1 METRYISLD
10 DAIQC
15 ANDLSVDLLND
26 GLDSASYGA
35 QAVAEWL
42 KDIPAAAVVE
52 KTEWDKLMFLVDAA
66 NQILEA
72 AKWIPVDERL
82 PEEGEFVLIYVG
94 EIQVARLEKGIS
106 IADRNR
112 MKEGVIADPI
122 VGYSDWDKR
131 PVKRSDVFK
140 RCDEQG
146 NNKVSYIWIANGGPM
161 QWFGQYATHWM
172 PLPQPPNEGG
182 GKDE

>member
-1 METRYISLD
+1 METDYITTMKSQFISKD
-10 DAIQC
+10 EAIN
-15 ANDLSVDLLND
+15 ALS
-26 GLDSASYGA
+26 
-35 QAVAEWL
+35 AVWPLSNSDYVLIKKAIETTPTA
-42 KDIPAAAVVE
+42 DVVL
-52 KTEWDKLMFLVDAA
+52 TPR
-66 NQILEA
+66 
-72 AKWIPVDERL
+72 WIPVDERL
-82 PEEGEFVLIYVG
+82 PAEGEFVLIYVG
-94 EIQVARLEKGIS
+94 ECQVARLEKGIS

-122 VGYSDWDKR
+122 VGYSDFDKQ

-172 PLPQPPNEGG
+172 PLPQPPKEGG
-182 GKDE
+182 GEE